1 MKFTDLFVKRPVLAL
16 VVSTL
21 ILLAGLFS
29 LNKLPIRQY
38 PLLETSTISIN
49 TEYPGASA
57 ELMQGFVTQPIAQA
71 VSSVEGIDYL
81 SSSTV
86 QGRSA
91 VTLRMQLNRDST
103 QALTEV
109 MAKVNQ
115 VRYKLPEQ
123 AFDPVIERSS
133 GESTDVAY
141 IGFSSEQLSLAE
153 LTDYL
158 SRVVEPML
166 STIDGVAKV
175 QTYGSQRLAMRIW
188 LDADRLASRG
198 VTAADV
204 ANAIRQNNYQAAPG
218 QVKGE
223 LVVSNVNVSTDL
235 TSIQDFKNLVIRNDA
250 QNLIRLQDVATV
262 ELGAASTETSA
273 SMDGKP
279 AIFVGL
285 QATPTGNPLVI
296 VQGIKDKLPEIKK
309 TLPPGVTVN
318 LAYETARFIDA
329 SIDEVLHTFI
339 EALIIVIAVI
349 YLCLGS
355 LRSVLIPVVT
365 IPLSMLGAL
374 GLMLLCGFSI
384 NLLTLLA
391 MVLAIGLVVDDAI
404 VVVENVHRHIEEGAS
419 PVAAALIGAREVAGP
434 VIAMTITLAA
444 VYAPIGLMGGLTGS
458 LFKEFAFTLAGAVL
472 VSGIIALTLSPV
484 MSSFLLQSKTARR

>member
-71 VSSVEGIDYL
+71 VSSVEGINYL

-153 LTDYL
+153 L
-158 SRVVEPML
+158 
-166 STIDGVAKV
+166 
-175 QTYGSQRLAMRIW
+175 
-188 LDADRLASRG
+188 
-198 VTAADV
+198 
-204 ANAIRQNNYQAAPG
+204 
-218 QVKGE
+218 
-223 LVVSNVNVSTDL
+223 
-235 TSIQDFKNLVIRNDA
+235 
-250 QNLIRLQDVATV
+250 
-262 ELGAASTETSA
+262 
-273 SMDGKP
+273 
-279 AIFVGL
+279 
-285 QATPTGNPLVI
+285 
-296 VQGIKDKLPEIKK
+296 
-309 TLPPGVTVN
+309 
-318 LAYETARFIDA
+318 
-329 SIDEVLHTFI
+329 
-339 EALIIVIAVI
+339 
-349 YLCLGS
+349 
-355 LRSVLIPVVT
+355 
-365 IPLSMLGAL
+365 
-374 GLMLLCGFSI
+374 
-384 NLLTLLA
+384 
-391 MVLAIGLVVDDAI
+391 
-404 VVVENVHRHIEEGAS
+404 
-419 PVAAALIGAREVAGP
+419 
-434 VIAMTITLAA
+434 
-444 VYAPIGLMGGLTGS
+444 
-458 LFKEFAFTLAGAVL
+458 
-472 VSGIIALTLSPV
+472 
-484 MSSFLLQSKTARR
+484 